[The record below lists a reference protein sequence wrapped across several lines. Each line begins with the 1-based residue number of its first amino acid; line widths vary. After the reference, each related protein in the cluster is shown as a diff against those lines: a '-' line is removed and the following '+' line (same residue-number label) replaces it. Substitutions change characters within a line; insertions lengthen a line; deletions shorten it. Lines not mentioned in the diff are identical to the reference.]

1 MPTHAVLGGKVNIYR
16 RGEGKF
22 WQCSASVGGKQFR
35 TSTKEKS
42 LELAKQVAEDWYL
55 TLRGKDRA
63 GLDTDQELG
72 AVLDRLERATMVAL
86 DPSVLFPGADL
97 KPSCSLSC
105 SRRTP

>member
-1 MPTHAVLGGKVNIYR
+1 MLDEDAIVDPQDVRYDPVHGCPEPGKTSVDNDDVAVSDDHPR
-16 RGEGKF
+16 
-22 WQCSASVGGKQFR
+22 
-35 TSTKEKS
+35 
-42 LELAKQVAEDWYL
+42 
-55 TLRGKDRA
+55 
-63 GLDTDQELG
+63 LDTDQEFG